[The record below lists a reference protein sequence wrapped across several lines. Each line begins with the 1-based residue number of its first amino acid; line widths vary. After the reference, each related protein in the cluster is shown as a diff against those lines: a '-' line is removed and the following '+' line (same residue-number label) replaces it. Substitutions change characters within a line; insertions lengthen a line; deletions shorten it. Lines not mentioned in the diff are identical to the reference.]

1 MTSRDKNNGIATFTV
16 RELAEELGIS
26 KQAVHKKINQ
36 LPTELTPKK
45 VDGAYQLTHEIANFI
60 RDSGKIPATV
70 NQPVNQ
76 LINGEVDALKMM
88 IKELQE
94 EKEKIYGQLEKKD
107 IQVDHLQK
115 LIDQQ
120 QQLTLQANRQNER
133 LQLQLQVV
141 QEKENEVVESAD
153 DSCEQKKWWQFWT
166 KRN

>member
-1 MTSRDKNNGIATFTV
+1 MTHKIA
-16 RELAEELGIS
+16 
-26 KQAVHKKINQ
+26 
-36 LPTELTPKK
+36 
-45 VDGAYQLTHEIANFI
+45 DFI

-76 LINGEVDALKMM
+76 LINGEIDALKMM

-107 IQVDHLQK
+107 IQLDHLQK

-133 LQLQLQVV
+133 LQLQLELI
-141 QEKENEVVESAD
+141 QEKEDQPLKDEKI
-153 DSCEQKKWWQFWT
+153 DSPIKKWWHFW
-166 KRN
+166 KKN

>member
-45 VDGAYQLTHEIANFI
+45 VDGAYQLTHEIASFI
-60 RDSGKIPATV
+60 RDSGKIPATG

-120 QQLTLQANRQNER
+120 QLTLQANRQNER
-133 LQLQLQVV
+133 LQLQLQFF
-141 QEKENEVVESAD
+141 QEKDNEVEEEET
-153 DSCEQKKWWQFWT
+153 DSPERKK
-166 KRN
+166 